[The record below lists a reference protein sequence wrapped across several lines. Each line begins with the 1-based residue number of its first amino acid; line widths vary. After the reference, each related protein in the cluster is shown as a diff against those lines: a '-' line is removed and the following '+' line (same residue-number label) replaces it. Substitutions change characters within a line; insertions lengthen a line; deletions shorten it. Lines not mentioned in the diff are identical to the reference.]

1 MTRAGVPFG
10 KVTITDLS
18 DLAASAKG
26 KSARKVVKRNFIA
39 VS

>member
-10 KVTITDLS
+10 KVTITDLR

-26 KSARKVVKRNFIA
+26 RRARRVVKRNFIA
-39 VS
+39 VR